1 MTTISEYRQLGLP
14 GWPSMSVK
22 STKISCRKENNLY
35 RTQVTGYLKRVLLNE
50 SMSGKYCLKNTKQLR
65 KIKRPVFFAMLCSAK
80 QSGFQLSN
88 INNLTNRA
96 WQ

>member
-22 STKISCRKENNLY
+22 STKISCRKENDLY
-35 RTQVTGYLKRVLLNE
+35 RTQVTGYLKGVLLNE

-65 KIKRPVFFAMLCSAK
+65 NIKRPVFLPCCARRSK
-80 QSGFQLSN
+80 VGFNFQIL
-88 INNLTNRA
+88 IT
-96 WQ
+96 